1 VSRASGRLSGNGLVD
16 AERFCFD
23 IKPTANHHANAL
35 HERQRRQAAEVFLRR
50 FLRLLV
56 WASVLASAIVAR
68 ADYPLRV
75 SSTLVNW
82 QALFMT
88 SPAAMPVSFINAN
101 RAAARFPRVQLG
113 P

>member
-1 VSRASGRLSGNGLVD
+1 MPMHCTSANVVRLPRFFSGG
-16 AERFCFD
+16 
-23 IKPTANHHANAL
+23 
-35 HERQRRQAAEVFLRR
+35 

-56 WASVLASAIVAR
+56 WTSVLASAIFAR

-75 SSTLVNW
+75 SSNLVNW